1 MSGQTSGMFESVAH
15 HSSFVHVYFQPRVLS
30 ELLLPGAWCTL
41 MAGAPLMLKPALEAG
56 ADTLTDFRFSFD
68 GTPAPMRLSTK
79 SPLRARGAGAEDMAF
94 NFDFWLCLLALV

>member
-41 MAGAPLMLKPALEAG
+41 MAGAPLSLKPALDSGSDAVVDEVSGSEHSGSDAVV
-56 ADTLTDFRFSFD
+56 DEVSL
-68 GTPAPMRLSTK
+68 
-79 SPLRARGAGAEDMAF
+79 ARTGSGRRGRG
-94 NFDFWLCLLALV
+94 V